1 MPLPW
6 EEWCC
11 GVCGETNAETPNDP
25 VEEQFSLGLYAGR
38 YHDRCWPK
46 AGYRMEGPE
55 GFDPMDAGESYEPL
69 D

>member
-6 EEWCC
+6 EEW
-11 GVCGETNAETPNDP
+11 VCGTCHRTNAEAPG
-25 VEEQFSLGLYAGR
+25 VEEQYSLGLYAGR
-38 YHDRCWPK
+38 YHDGECWK
-46 AGYRMEGPE
+46 ASGYRDEGPE